1 MTAATVA
8 RDVVFTFSYET
19 YADAVARGMMRPPD
33 RILQTLMS
41 SDEVGGLLVAN
52 PFRSLP
58 GVAARRLSG
67 RRAAALPP
75 TPQQRL
81 VTPVRLRRADPVG
94 VPAIVRSYRR
104 YDRWLRESAS
114 ELGLVS
120 PAVVTANPLVAAYC
134 PFAWAS
140 AVTYFARDDWLSYA
154 GRREYWPAY
163 AAAYDQISEAEIGV
177 AAVSAQIIE
186 RIRPRGPHVV
196 VPNAIDPAEWAGPTP
211 PAPTWL
217 ERIPQPRAIYVGT
230 IDDRVDVEGLA
241 VLASARPD
249 LHIVLLGPAPEIGY
263 VAALGA
269 HPNVHVHPGV
279 GRAEVV
285 AALRNCQL
293 SLLAHRRTDL
303 TEAMSPLKVYEYL
316 AAGLPVVSVDLPPVH
331 GISERVLFVESTA
344 DTARRVDEALAL
356 GSASESERTA
366 FLAENSWEARHRAVV
381 DLVLRPPVLHRSEE
395 FAHVV

>member
-1 MTAATVA
+1 MRGDADP

-19 YADAVARGMMRPPD
+19 FDDAVARGMMRPPD

-41 SDEVGGLLVAN
+41 SDDVGGLLVAN

-58 GVAARRLSG
+58 GVAVRRLTG
-67 RRAAALPP
+67 RRATALPP
-75 TPQQRL
+75 APQQRL
-81 VTPVRLRRADPVG
+81 VTPVRVRRADPVG
-94 VPAIVRSYRR
+94 LSGLVRGYRR
-104 YDRWLRESAS
+104 YDRRLREAAS
-114 ELGLVS
+114 DLGLVS

-140 AVTYFARDDWLSYA
+140 SVTYFARDDWLSYS

-163 AAAYDQISEAEIGV
+163 AAAYRQIRDAEIGV

-186 RIRPRGPHVV
+186 RIDPRGPHVV
-196 VPNAIDPAEWAGPTP
+196 VPNAVDPAEWLGPTP
-211 PAPTWL
+211 PAPAWL

-230 IDDRVDVEGLA
+230 IDDRVDVEGVA
-241 VLASARPD
+241 VLARERPD
-249 LHIVLLGPAPEIGY
+249 LHIVLLGPVPDAGY
-263 VAALGA
+263 VSGLAV

-285 AALRNCQL
+285 AALRNCQV

-331 GISERVLFVESTA
+331 GISARVLFVDSTA
-344 DTARRVDEALAL
+344 DMAARIDEALAL
-356 GSASESERTA
+356 GPASEPERTT

-381 DLVLRPPVLHRSEE
+381 DLVLRSPVLHRSEE